1 MLIFLIFKIATCFD
15 LKILF
20 KALDLSRI
28 KYSTDCF
35 IRNYET
41 LSAFNILS
49 EQKIENYEH
58 VSKFIELLAETLEL
72 NLENIS
78 ECINKESRYLVADVI
93 RGLETEPECVGFYGL
108 EEFLTQKNY
117 LKYEEFYKKKQKN
130 KEFFVKLENNGE
142 NIFFDALCSYRSKK
156 IGALLFS
163 STSLVFSTQ
172 IPEFFLVLA
181 DHHFQSFSLNK
192 NTDESETNEN
202 YENSNS
208 DDKTTDYK
216 KNVNND
222 EFFQQDKSL
231 YEEENLSNEKG
242 PNIDWQIIQ
251 KNEVLGF

>member
-117 LKYEEFYKKKQKN
+117 LKYEEFYKKKTKKQ
-130 KEFFVKLENNGE
+130 G
-142 NIFFDALCSYRSKK
+142 IFF
-156 IGALLFS
+156 
-163 STSLVFSTQ
+163 
-172 IPEFFLVLA
+172 
-181 DHHFQSFSLNK
+181 
-192 NTDESETNEN
+192 
-202 YENSNS
+202 
-208 DDKTTDYK
+208 KTRK
-216 KNVNND
+216 
-222 EFFQQDKSL
+222 
-231 YEEENLSNEKG
+231 
-242 PNIDWQIIQ
+242 
-251 KNEVLGF
+251 